1 MCPFPAVSSRVGEEG
16 VASLCYLTTLSLEDG
31 DGLLIEFER
40 PGCGENVLGMLFE
53 WWWGL
58 MYSRGG
64 VTCCLSPD
72 SDPVGSLSLA
82 RVFPCSGLWP
92 HCVRGDLAQWL
103 LIVLLM

>member
-1 MCPFPAVSSRVGEEG
+1 MCLFPAVFSRVGEEG

-72 SDPVGSLSLA
+72 SDPRLLDHYHWPES
-82 RVFPCSGLWP
+82 FPSVAFG
-92 HCVRGDLAQWL
+92 
-103 LIVLLM
+103 LIV